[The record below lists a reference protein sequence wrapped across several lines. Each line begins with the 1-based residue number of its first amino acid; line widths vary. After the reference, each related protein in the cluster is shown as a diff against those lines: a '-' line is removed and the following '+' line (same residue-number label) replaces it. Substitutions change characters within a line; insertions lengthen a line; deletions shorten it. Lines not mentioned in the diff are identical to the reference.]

1 METPLPDSVKSIVD
15 AEATSNICGDTEAAK
30 KTVAAVGKPGGY
42 GLYTGV
48 PGNTSA
54 ASWQPCLVKG
64 LESAGWNKAIEGFT
78 QWTPQGMTQAA
89 NSLYASGTNPAA
101 IAYDYTMEYFAA
113 PYLKDGK
120 TPPILI
126 SDAVNSAFLKQA
138 KDVQAQNVN
147 IQGFTA
153 NARSWYGRIG
163 LTAGILL
170 KQGQPVDK
178 QIDIPYPTASISD
191 ILPTPT
197 RPCLRTLRCPR
208 RSTPPRRLRS
218 SGPGPDHV
226 TRGPGRTVRRR
237 PTDRGTT
244 PEELDA
250 MTHDA
255 APAVGDVTATGGAG
269 ESAAATAGVSIIGV
283 SKTFPGVRALSNADF
298 DCLPGE
304 VHALVGENGSGK
316 STMIKVPRVSTHPT
330 GHVLIGGQALG
341 ATGSSARKLGL
352 ITAYQDTSLVGP
364 QCRRQHRPFLQRPR
378 HVARPIWTAS
388 CPPTNCHSHIGHGG
402 GARTRC
408 PAAARGGPRDEPPSA
423 CADARRA
430 DRCPRHAVR
439 RASGGD

>member
-1 METPLPDSVKSIVD
+1 MPTGTPSRFGRGVRRTVVKLAATAAVAVVLAACSSTTANSSSSSGAAAGPAAPAPTADPKTVAATVKKLFLTDIPVDSLNPVIKQTVTTASTPWTDAMQAKLVQCLQSDSCEIGQGLTVAFPNDNQGPWRQTFRAELTAQAIQSGVVGKVIYSLGADVASWLANFKSLIAQRPDVIVIDSIYGPAIAPAVQQAKAAGIVVVSVETPLPDSVKSIVD
-15 AEATSNICGDTEAAK
+15 AEATSNICGMYTEAAK

-191 ILPTPT
+191 ILPTFDPAMPANAPVPT
-197 RPCLRTLRCPR
+197 SFNAAQEAQIL
-208 RSTPPRRLRS
+208 
-218 SGPGPDHV
+218 
-226 TRGPGRTVRRR
+226 
-237 PTDRGTT
+237 GT
-244 PEELDA
+244 
-250 MTHDA
+250 
-255 APAVGDVTATGGAG
+255 GA
-269 ESAAATAGVSIIGV
+269 
-283 SKTFPGVRALSNADF
+283 
-298 DCLPGE
+298 
-304 VHALVGENGSGK
+304 
-316 STMIKVPRVSTHPT
+316 
-330 GHVLIGGQALG
+330 
-341 ATGSSARKLGL
+341 
-352 ITAYQDTSLVGP
+352 
-364 QCRRQHRPFLQRPR
+364 
-378 HVARPIWTAS
+378 
-388 CPPTNCHSHIGHGG
+388 
-402 GARTRC
+402 
-408 PAAARGGPRDEPPSA
+408 
-423 CADARRA
+423 
-430 DRCPRHAVR
+430 
-439 RASGGD
+439 